1 MFEGLPSP
9 DRSAPVRQTA
19 ANDAKPR
26 RVREPTHPLLVVRG
40 MNGNSVSARK
50 YREIALAMADEA
62 GGLDKLTAPTMALIR
77 QAASM
82 TLKIEDMTM
91 RAVAG
96 EDVDLDDITRAS
108 NSLNRIV
115 GRLDRIGI
123 QSRTKAP
130 IYSVADYMELKA
142 RRAADV
148 EEAD

>member
-1 MFEGLPSP
+1 
-9 DRSAPVRQTA
+9 
-19 ANDAKPR
+19 
-26 RVREPTHPLLVVRG
+26 
-40 MNGNSVSARK
+40 
-50 YREIALAMADEA
+50 
-62 GGLDKLTAPTMALIR
+62 
-77 QAASM
+77 M